1 MSEYDAEPLQMSDV
15 LVTARSLEEYIAMF
29 DLDIDELAGKCVL
42 DCPGGSASAPA
53 ELAARGI
60 ESFAIDPLYG
70 GDRHLLADR
79 VAHEVERWADFART
93 HGERLD
99 WQQSGTGEELYRAR
113 VHSAQQFLDDFNAR
127 PAHYIDATLP
137 HLPFSDDAFDL
148 AVSSHLLFT
157 YAGMFDA
164 DFHVASLLELARV
177 AKEVRAYPLVSIEGV
192 EDTALLDTVTSALTD
207 AGLHVE
213 RPASRY
219 TRQVRATTYLRIT
232 RR

>member
-1 MSEYDAEPLQMSDV
+1 MSEV
-15 LVTARSLEEYIAMF
+15 LVTARSLGEYVAMF
-29 DLDIDELAGKCVL
+29 DLRVEDLEGRSVL
-42 DCPGGSASAPA
+42 DCPGGSASAAA
-53 ELAARGI
+53 ELWAAGV

-99 WQQSGTGEELYRAR
+99 WRQAGTGEELYRAR

-137 HLPFSDDAFDL
+137 HLPFSDDTFDL

-157 YAGMFDA
+157 YSGMFDA
-164 DFHVASLLELARV
+164 EFHLASLLELARV
-177 AKEVRAYPLVSIEGV
+177 SREVRAYPLVTIEGH
-192 EDTALLDTVTSALTD
+192 EEPALLDAVT
-207 AGLHVE
+207 AGLTEAGLVVD
-213 RPASRY
+213 RPASAY
-219 TRQVRATTYLRIT
+219 QRQAKATSYLRIT